1 MATASFSGGF
11 NSAIT
16 TTNGVTSG
24 SLVIPAYQKMTL
36 QSNYLDIQNDGWT
49 KQYLPELYEQEVD
62 RYGNR
67 TISGFLS
74 MLSAEMPL
82 QSDQVIW
89 SEQGRLHLAYQA
101 VIDPVSGIVDNIKN
115 IDDATAD
122 EAHAVRVGATV
133 VCEVAGVVFKARV
146 SKGIDT
152 ASSVDSGAYTNGTK
166 LEIKPYGAQ
175 NVNDVSG
182 TIGNSANQAIK
193 FFVYGSEFG
202 KGTDTM
208 QASVEPKFQT
218 FTNKPMIIKDHFEI
232 NGSDTAQIGW
242 IEVAGE
248 SGQGGYL
255 WYLKSSGDTRT
266 RFNDYME
273 MTMVEAEVPTSGSST
288 DTENSEVGVGG
299 SEGLFSAIENRGI
312 IASNLLDFSNTFVA
326 AQTSS
331 PNVPASET
339 DGIKDFDLFLAELDK
354 QGAIEE
360 NMLYLNRTAN
370 LTFDDMLASLSAG
383 TQGGTAYGVFE
394 NSEDM
399 ALNLGFTGFRRGS
412 YDFYKTDWKYLND
425 PSTRGLIS
433 DIKGVVI
440 PAGTSSV
447 YDQQVGANVRRPFLH
462 VRYRAGAADDRKMKS
477 WVTGS
482 VGGPTSSSIDKMEI
496 HYLSERCLVVQAA
509 NNFALLK

>member
-1 MATASFSGGF
+1 MAQVSFSTPG
-11 NSAIT
+11 
-16 TTNGVTSG
+16 SG
-24 SLVIPAYQKMTL
+24 TIVSPAYEKMAL
-36 QSNYLDIQNDGWT
+36 QTNYLDIQNDGWT

-89 SEQGRLHLAYQA
+89 SEQGRLHLSYKGTINCVTGVVTAIKD
-101 VIDPVSGIVDNIKN
+101 IDNQSGSNI
-115 IDDATAD
+115 
-122 EAHAVRVGATV
+122 AHAVRKGATV
-133 VCEVAGVVFKARV
+133 VASITGAG
-146 SKGIDT
+146 
-152 ASSVDSGAYTNGTK
+152 GTK
-166 LEIKPYGAQ
+166 VAKALCTAGIEAATDTLTLKPYGAQ
-175 NVNDVSG
+175 NFDDLATLTASDTAV
-182 TIGNSANQAIK
+182 AIK
-193 FFVYGSEFG
+193 FFVYGSEFD

-208 QASVEPKFQT
+208 SGSIEPNFKT
-218 FTNKPMIIKDHFEI
+218 FTNQPMIIKDHFEI

-273 MTMVEAEVPTSGSST
+273 MSLVEAEKAAVSGT
-288 DTENSEVGVGG
+288 ATANSDVGVAG

-312 IASNLLDFSNTFVA
+312 VSTNLVDAASDALT
-326 AQTSS
+326 
-331 PNVPASET
+331 
-339 DGIKDFDLFLAELDK
+339 DFDSLLAELDK

-360 NMLYLNRTAN
+360 NMLYLDRSSN
-370 LTFDDMLASLSAG
+370 LIFDDMLANISVG
-383 TQGGTAYGVFE
+383 NQGGTAYGVFE

-425 PSTRGLIS
+425 SSTRGMIG
-433 DIKGVVI
+433 DIKGVLI

-447 YDQQVGANVRRPFLH
+447 YDQQVGANVRKPFLH
-462 VRYRAGAADDRKMKS
+462 VRYRAGQTDDRKLKS

-482 VGGPTSSSIDKMEI
+482 VGGPTSSNIDKMEI
-496 HYLSERCLVVQAA
+496 NYLSERCLVVQAA
-509 NNFALLK
+509 NNFVLLK